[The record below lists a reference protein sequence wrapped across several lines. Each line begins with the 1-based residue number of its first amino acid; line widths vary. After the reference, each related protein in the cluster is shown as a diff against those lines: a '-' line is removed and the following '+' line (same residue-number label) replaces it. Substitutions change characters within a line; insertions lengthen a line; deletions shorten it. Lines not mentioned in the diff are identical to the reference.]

1 MTRRVINL
9 YVILKFH
16 WAFYAPAYPLPLVCC
31 HSYCRFI
38 VATLSIHE
46 CIQNAPEIQ
55 RWYIP
60 QIAMLFQETYLILSI
75 YGPFSDPGC
84 NSISKHTKLSHSLLS
99 SSFISISFW
108 QHIARNLRNPKNFIQ
123 APFKTLM
130 TFHSADWFI
139 TGSLIMAHKNPS
151 FTGEN
156 MIPWSLKKR
165 LNNQGLIGTHC
176 SFHWKKMPFLRSKT
190 NPRRPRK
197 ALIWLKIST
206 WPPKPKSGTGIEFA

>member
-1 MTRRVINL
+1 MTRHVINL

-60 QIAMLFQETYLILSI
+60 QIAMLFQETYLILFI

-99 SSFISISFW
+99 SRSVFDNNIF
-108 QHIARNLRNPKNFIQ
+108 IARNLRNPKNFIQ

-130 TFHSADWFI
+130 TFHSTDWFI
-139 TGSLIMAHKNPS
+139 TGSLIMAHKK
-151 FTGEN
+151 
-156 MIPWSLKKR
+156 SL
-165 LNNQGLIGTHC
+165 
-176 SFHWKKMPFLRSKT
+176 FHW
-190 NPRRPRK
+190 RK
-197 ALIWLKIST
+197 YDPLI
-206 WPPKPKSGTGIEFA
+206 P